1 MTTRIFIGVLVF
13 ISIVALLIAIGVDEP
28 DRMDTFEKAVSG
40 RSIENGAALFQGNCD
55 RCHGVQGQGIAGV
68 APALSSYD
76 FFANRLK
83 EVGYSGSL
91 RSYIEG
97 TVAAGRPVKSAGWP
111 AAMPTWGQAYGGP
124 LRQDQIEDLTN
135 YILNWQESA
144 IAAGPPATPAPV
156 SGDPVERGQAVF
168 LGNGG
173 CGGCHAVEG
182 LDGAIG
188 QVGPELTNIVT
199 VATDRVSGQT
209 AQEYITES
217 ILNPAAYLVEQCPI
231 GPCADVMPKD
241 LGTRLAQ
248 QELDDLITYLLTLK

>member
-13 ISIVALLIAIGVDEP
+13 ISVVALVLAIGIDEP
-28 DRMDTFEKAVSG
+28 ERMDEFENSILA
-40 RSIENGAALFQGNCD
+40 RSIENGAATFQGNCD

-68 APALSSYD
+68 APALNSYD
-76 FFANRLK
+76 FFTNRLK

-97 TVAAGRPVKSAGWP
+97 TIAAGRPVKSAAWP
-111 AAMPTWGQAYGGP
+111 QTMPTWGQAYGGP

-135 YILNWQESA
+135 YILNWQETA
-144 IAAGPPATPAPV
+144 VAAGPPATPAAV
-156 SGDPVERGQAVF
+156 SGDPIERAQAVF
-168 LGNGG
+168 IGNGG
-173 CGGCHAVEG
+173 CGGCHVIEG

-188 QVGPELTNIVT
+188 QVGPDLTNIAA
-199 VATDRVSGQT
+199 VAADRVAGQT
-209 AQEYITES
+209 AEEYITAS
-217 ILNPAAYLVEQCPI
+217 ILNPAAFIVDECPL

-248 QELDDLITYLLTLK
+248 QEIDDLITYLLTLE